1 MDLENIDNDNFDL
14 DRFLFSD
21 EDVSKNDRYCL

>member
-21 EDVSKNDRYCL
+21 EDVPKNDRYCL